1 MAICPGCR
9 SQGELCKECPTC
21 RRYFVE
27 ESQWRK
33 SPSDELL
40 GTLIGGQYIPT
51 ALIGEGGMGR
61 IYKARA
67 KYTGQTVALKILK
80 SEYME
85 DETLKDRFFREA
97 EVVGALDHPHI
108 VKLYGCA
115 PVPEHNT
122 IYMAM
127 ELLNGRTLF
136 EVLRREVTPLQTM
149 MLWFTEIASALGC
162 AHSKGIF
169 HRDLKPENVFIIKE
183 DDGTEHVKV
192 LDFGLAALTDR
203 AKITMSGQALGTPW
217 YMSPEQATASAVS
230 FSSDIYS
237 LGCILYELA
246 TSKPPFPGN
255 RPFNVMMQ
263 HVNAQVPPMI
273 TRPEAEISADMVGF
287 ILRCLEKQ
295 PQNRYQTAN
304 EALSALYMLPEWMVD
319 GQSTPSQSL
328 LQSMRQ
334 LSQLSDIRSDISSSI
349 TGILRSGEMRSV
361 GSRPS
366 GAISSNSGEIIV
378 RSDEISVRSGEVI
391 SRPSDPAVRSG
402 RSFSLNI
409 QGLTESGSHP
419 RQSRQFHS
427 ESIVQSL
434 ISSSPENPKVNS
446 QELAYISDPDG
457 RLASME
463 SFVGEKFK
471 FIVAIAVVII
481 AALIVAIIYLATRG
495 A

>member
-192 LDFGLAALTDR
+192 LDFGFARLQGAAKKLTM
-203 AKITMSGQALGTPW
+203 AGVAFGTPH
-217 YMSPEQATASAVS
+217 YMSPEQA
-230 FSSDIYS
+230 
-237 LGCILYELA
+237 
-246 TSKPPFPGN
+246 
-255 RPFNVMMQ
+255 M
-263 HVNAQVPPMI
+263 
-273 TRPEAEISADMVGF
+273 
-287 ILRCLEKQ
+287 
-295 PQNRYQTAN
+295 
-304 EALSALYMLPEWMVD
+304 
-319 GQSTPSQSL
+319 
-328 LQSMRQ
+328 
-334 LSQLSDIRSDISSSI
+334 
-349 TGILRSGEMRSV
+349 
-361 GSRPS
+361 
-366 GAISSNSGEIIV
+366 
-378 RSDEISVRSGEVI
+378 
-391 SRPSDPAVRSG
+391 
-402 RSFSLNI
+402 
-409 QGLTESGSHP
+409 GLTEITAACDVYALGIMLFQAVSGHVPYDSANNSPMEVMHAQVNSPTPQCVPRQEYNVPKRLISCIYKCMKKEPKDRYADGNELCAELQAILDEIKKASAELEKPTVVAQAVDNVATHKESGSGLS
-419 RQSRQFHS
+419 QTTF
-427 ESIVQSL
+427 L
-434 ISSSPENPKVNS
+434 I
-446 QELAYISDPDG
+446 A
-457 RLASME
+457 
-463 SFVGEKFK
+463 
-471 FIVAIAVVII
+471 I
-481 AALIVAIIYLATRG
+481 AALVLIAIVVTILIVLNI
-495 A
+495 

>member
-192 LDFGLAALTDR
+192 LDFGFARLQGAAKKLTM
-203 AKITMSGQALGTPW
+203 AGVAFGTPH
-217 YMSPEQATASAVS
+217 YMSPEQA
-230 FSSDIYS
+230 
-237 LGCILYELA
+237 
-246 TSKPPFPGN
+246 
-255 RPFNVMMQ
+255 M
-263 HVNAQVPPMI
+263 
-273 TRPEAEISADMVGF
+273 
-287 ILRCLEKQ
+287 
-295 PQNRYQTAN
+295 
-304 EALSALYMLPEWMVD
+304 
-319 GQSTPSQSL
+319 
-328 LQSMRQ
+328 
-334 LSQLSDIRSDISSSI
+334 
-349 TGILRSGEMRSV
+349 
-361 GSRPS
+361 
-366 GAISSNSGEIIV
+366 
-378 RSDEISVRSGEVI
+378 
-391 SRPSDPAVRSG
+391 
-402 RSFSLNI
+402 
-409 QGLTESGSHP
+409 GLTEITAACDVYALGIMLFQAVSGHVPYDSANNSPMEVMHAQVNSPTPQCVP
-419 RQSRQFHS
+419 RQEYNVPKR
-427 ESIVQSL
+427 L
-434 ISSSPENPKVNS
+434 ISCIYKCMKKEPKDRYADGNELCAELQAILDEIKKASAELEKPTVVAQAVDNVATHKESGLS
-446 QELAYISDPDG
+446 QTTFL
-457 RLASME
+457 
-463 SFVGEKFK
+463 
-471 FIVAIAVVII
+471 IAI
-481 AALIVAIIYLATRG
+481 AALVLIAIIVTILIVLNI
-495 A
+495 

>member
-192 LDFGLAALTDR
+192 LDFGFARLQGAAKKLTM
-203 AKITMSGQALGTPW
+203 AGVAFGTPH
-217 YMSPEQATASAVS
+217 YMSPEQA
-230 FSSDIYS
+230 
-237 LGCILYELA
+237 
-246 TSKPPFPGN
+246 
-255 RPFNVMMQ
+255 M
-263 HVNAQVPPMI
+263 
-273 TRPEAEISADMVGF
+273 
-287 ILRCLEKQ
+287 
-295 PQNRYQTAN
+295 
-304 EALSALYMLPEWMVD
+304 
-319 GQSTPSQSL
+319 
-328 LQSMRQ
+328 
-334 LSQLSDIRSDISSSI
+334 
-349 TGILRSGEMRSV
+349 
-361 GSRPS
+361 
-366 GAISSNSGEIIV
+366 
-378 RSDEISVRSGEVI
+378 
-391 SRPSDPAVRSG
+391 
-402 RSFSLNI
+402 
-409 QGLTESGSHP
+409 GLTEITAACDVYALGIMLFQAVSGHVPYDSANNSPMEVMHAQVNSPTPQCVPRQEYNVPKRLISCIYKCMKKEPKDRYANGNELCAELQAILDEIKKASAELEKPTVVAQAVDNVATHKESGSGLS
-419 RQSRQFHS
+419 QTTF
-427 ESIVQSL
+427 L
-434 ISSSPENPKVNS
+434 I
-446 QELAYISDPDG
+446 A
-457 RLASME
+457 
-463 SFVGEKFK
+463 
-471 FIVAIAVVII
+471 I
-481 AALIVAIIYLATRG
+481 AALVLIAIIVTILIVLNI
-495 A
+495 

>member
-1 MAICPGCR
+1 MGTVYEGRQIHFNRVVAIKVL
-9 SQGELCKECPTC
+9 SNFHL
-21 RRYFVE
+21 
-27 ESQWRK
+27 
-33 SPSDELL
+33 SDA
-40 GTLIGGQYIPT
+40 QVF
-51 ALIGEGGMGR
+51 
-61 IYKARA
+61 ARF
-67 KYTGQTVALKILK
+67 
-80 SEYME
+80 
-85 DETLKDRFFREA
+85 DREA
-97 EVVGALDHPHI
+97 KSIARINHPNV
-108 VKLYGCA
+108 VKLIDSGFEAGNSIAYI
-115 PVPEHNT
+115 V
-122 IYMAM
+122 M
-127 ELLNGRTLF
+127 EY
-136 EVLRREVTPLQTM
+136 V
-149 MLWFTEIASALGC
+149 
-162 AHSKGIF
+162 KGIELSNIPASELSGQF
-169 HRDLKPENVFIIKE
+169 IAHIAYQVLNALAEAHAMNVIHRDLKPDNIMITNENGDPHF
-183 DDGTEHVKV
+183 VKV

-402 RSFSLNI
+402 RSFSLNM

-471 FIVAIAVVII
+471 FIIAIAVVII

>member
-192 LDFGLAALTDR
+192 LDFGFARLQGAAKKLTM
-203 AKITMSGQALGTPW
+203 AGVAFGTPH
-217 YMSPEQATASAVS
+217 YMSPEQA
-230 FSSDIYS
+230 
-237 LGCILYELA
+237 
-246 TSKPPFPGN
+246 
-255 RPFNVMMQ
+255 M
-263 HVNAQVPPMI
+263 
-273 TRPEAEISADMVGF
+273 
-287 ILRCLEKQ
+287 
-295 PQNRYQTAN
+295 
-304 EALSALYMLPEWMVD
+304 
-319 GQSTPSQSL
+319 
-328 LQSMRQ
+328 
-334 LSQLSDIRSDISSSI
+334 
-349 TGILRSGEMRSV
+349 
-361 GSRPS
+361 
-366 GAISSNSGEIIV
+366 
-378 RSDEISVRSGEVI
+378 
-391 SRPSDPAVRSG
+391 
-402 RSFSLNI
+402 
-409 QGLTESGSHP
+409 GLTEITAACDVYALGIMLFQAVSGHVPYDSANNSPMEVMHAQVNSPTPQCVPRQEYNVPKRLISCIYKCMKKEPKDRYADGNELCAELQAILDEIKKASAELEKPTVVAQAVDNVATHKESGSGLS
-419 RQSRQFHS
+419 QTTF
-427 ESIVQSL
+427 L
-434 ISSSPENPKVNS
+434 I
-446 QELAYISDPDG
+446 A
-457 RLASME
+457 
-463 SFVGEKFK
+463 
-471 FIVAIAVVII
+471 I
-481 AALIVAIIYLATRG
+481 AALVLIAIIVTILIVLII
-495 A
+495 

>member
-1 MAICPGCR
+1 MGTVYEGRQIQFNRVVAIKVL
-9 SQGELCKECPTC
+9 STAHL
-21 RRYFVE
+21 
-27 ESQWRK
+27 
-33 SPSDELL
+33 SDE
-40 GTLIGGQYIPT
+40 QVF
-51 ALIGEGGMGR
+51 
-61 IYKARA
+61 ARF
-67 KYTGQTVALKILK
+67 
-80 SEYME
+80 E
-85 DETLKDRFFREA
+85 REA
-97 EVVGALDHPHI
+97 RSIARVNHPNV
-108 VKLYGCA
+108 VKLIDSGFEAGNSIAYI
-115 PVPEHNT
+115 V
-122 IYMAM
+122 M
-127 ELLNGRTLF
+127 EY
-136 EVLRREVTPLQTM
+136 V
-149 MLWFTEIASALGC
+149 
-162 AHSKGIF
+162 KGIELSNIPASELSGQF
-169 HRDLKPENVFIIKE
+169 IAHIAYQVLNALAEAHAMNVIHRDLKPDNIMITNENGDPHF
-183 DDGTEHVKV
+183 VKV

-378 RSDEISVRSGEVI
+378 RSDEISVCSGEVI
-391 SRPSDPAVRSG
+391 SRPGDPAVRSG

-463 SFVGEKFK
+463 SFVEEKFK

>member
-192 LDFGLAALTDR
+192 LDFGFARLQGAAKKLTM
-203 AKITMSGQALGTPW
+203 AGVAFGTPH
-217 YMSPEQATASAVS
+217 YMSPEQA
-230 FSSDIYS
+230 
-237 LGCILYELA
+237 
-246 TSKPPFPGN
+246 
-255 RPFNVMMQ
+255 M
-263 HVNAQVPPMI
+263 
-273 TRPEAEISADMVGF
+273 
-287 ILRCLEKQ
+287 
-295 PQNRYQTAN
+295 
-304 EALSALYMLPEWMVD
+304 
-319 GQSTPSQSL
+319 
-328 LQSMRQ
+328 
-334 LSQLSDIRSDISSSI
+334 
-349 TGILRSGEMRSV
+349 
-361 GSRPS
+361 
-366 GAISSNSGEIIV
+366 
-378 RSDEISVRSGEVI
+378 
-391 SRPSDPAVRSG
+391 
-402 RSFSLNI
+402 
-409 QGLTESGSHP
+409 GLTEITAACDVYALGIMLFQAVSGHVPYDSANNSPMEVMHAQVNSPTPQCVP
-419 RQSRQFHS
+419 RQEYNVPKR
-427 ESIVQSL
+427 L
-434 ISSSPENPKVNS
+434 ISCIYKCMKKEPKDRYADGNELCAELQAILDEIKKASAELEKPTVVAQAVDNVATHKGSGLS
-446 QELAYISDPDG
+446 QTTFL
-457 RLASME
+457 
-463 SFVGEKFK
+463 
-471 FIVAIAVVII
+471 IAI
-481 AALIVAIIYLATRG
+481 AALVLIAIIVTILIVLNI
-495 A
+495 

>member
-192 LDFGLAALTDR
+192 LDFGFARLQGAAKKLTM
-203 AKITMSGQALGTPW
+203 AGVAFGTPH
-217 YMSPEQATASAVS
+217 YMSPEQA
-230 FSSDIYS
+230 
-237 LGCILYELA
+237 
-246 TSKPPFPGN
+246 
-255 RPFNVMMQ
+255 M
-263 HVNAQVPPMI
+263 
-273 TRPEAEISADMVGF
+273 
-287 ILRCLEKQ
+287 
-295 PQNRYQTAN
+295 
-304 EALSALYMLPEWMVD
+304 
-319 GQSTPSQSL
+319 
-328 LQSMRQ
+328 
-334 LSQLSDIRSDISSSI
+334 
-349 TGILRSGEMRSV
+349 
-361 GSRPS
+361 
-366 GAISSNSGEIIV
+366 
-378 RSDEISVRSGEVI
+378 
-391 SRPSDPAVRSG
+391 
-402 RSFSLNI
+402 
-409 QGLTESGSHP
+409 GLTEITAACDVYALGIMLFQAVSGHVPYDSANNSPMEVMHAQVNSPTPQCVP
-419 RQSRQFHS
+419 RQEYNVPKR
-427 ESIVQSL
+427 L
-434 ISSSPENPKVNS
+434 ISCIYKCMKKEPKDRYADGNELCAELQAILDEIKKASAELEKPTVVAQAVDNVATHKGLGLS
-446 QELAYISDPDG
+446 QTTFL
-457 RLASME
+457 
-463 SFVGEKFK
+463 
-471 FIVAIAVVII
+471 IAI
-481 AALIVAIIYLATRG
+481 AALVLIAIIVTILIVLNI
-495 A
+495 

>member
-21 RRYFVE
+21 HRYFVE

-33 SPSDELL
+33 SPNDELL

-192 LDFGLAALTDR
+192 LDFGFARLQGAAKKLTM
-203 AKITMSGQALGTPW
+203 AGVAFGTPH
-217 YMSPEQATASAVS
+217 YMSPEQA
-230 FSSDIYS
+230 
-237 LGCILYELA
+237 
-246 TSKPPFPGN
+246 
-255 RPFNVMMQ
+255 M
-263 HVNAQVPPMI
+263 
-273 TRPEAEISADMVGF
+273 
-287 ILRCLEKQ
+287 
-295 PQNRYQTAN
+295 
-304 EALSALYMLPEWMVD
+304 
-319 GQSTPSQSL
+319 
-328 LQSMRQ
+328 
-334 LSQLSDIRSDISSSI
+334 
-349 TGILRSGEMRSV
+349 
-361 GSRPS
+361 
-366 GAISSNSGEIIV
+366 
-378 RSDEISVRSGEVI
+378 
-391 SRPSDPAVRSG
+391 
-402 RSFSLNI
+402 
-409 QGLTESGSHP
+409 GLTEITAACDVYALGIMLFQAVSGHVPYDSANNSPMEVMHAQVNSPTPQCVPRQEYNVPKRLISCIYKCMKKEPKDRYADGNELCAELQAILDEIKKASAELEKPTVVAQAVDNVATHKESGSGLS
-419 RQSRQFHS
+419 QTTF
-427 ESIVQSL
+427 L
-434 ISSSPENPKVNS
+434 I
-446 QELAYISDPDG
+446 A
-457 RLASME
+457 
-463 SFVGEKFK
+463 
-471 FIVAIAVVII
+471 I
-481 AALIVAIIYLATRG
+481 AALVLIAIIVTILILLNI
-495 A
+495 

>member
-1 MAICPGCR
+1 
-9 SQGELCKECPTC
+9 
-21 RRYFVE
+21 
-27 ESQWRK
+27 
-33 SPSDELL
+33 
-40 GTLIGGQYIPT
+40 
-51 ALIGEGGMGR
+51 
-61 IYKARA
+61 
-67 KYTGQTVALKILK
+67 
-80 SEYME
+80 
-85 DETLKDRFFREA
+85 
-97 EVVGALDHPHI
+97 
-108 VKLYGCA
+108 
-115 PVPEHNT
+115 
-122 IYMAM
+122 
-127 ELLNGRTLF
+127 
-136 EVLRREVTPLQTM
+136 
-149 MLWFTEIASALGC
+149 
-162 AHSKGIF
+162 
-169 HRDLKPENVFIIKE
+169 
-183 DDGTEHVKV
+183 
-192 LDFGLAALTDR
+192 
-203 AKITMSGQALGTPW
+203 
-217 YMSPEQATASAVS
+217 
-230 FSSDIYS
+230 
-237 LGCILYELA
+237 
-246 TSKPPFPGN
+246 
-255 RPFNVMMQ
+255 MMQ

-391 SRPSDPAVRSG
+391 S
-402 RSFSLNI
+402 LNI
-409 QGLTESGSHP
+409 QGLTERGAHP

>member
-1 MAICPGCR
+1 MGTVYEGRQIQFNRVVAIKVL
-9 SQGELCKECPTC
+9 STAHL
-21 RRYFVE
+21 
-27 ESQWRK
+27 
-33 SPSDELL
+33 SDE
-40 GTLIGGQYIPT
+40 QVF
-51 ALIGEGGMGR
+51 
-61 IYKARA
+61 ARF
-67 KYTGQTVALKILK
+67 
-80 SEYME
+80 E
-85 DETLKDRFFREA
+85 REA
-97 EVVGALDHPHI
+97 RSIARVNHPNV
-108 VKLYGCA
+108 VKLIDSGFEAGNSIAYI
-115 PVPEHNT
+115 V
-122 IYMAM
+122 M
-127 ELLNGRTLF
+127 EY
-136 EVLRREVTPLQTM
+136 V
-149 MLWFTEIASALGC
+149 
-162 AHSKGIF
+162 KGIELSNIPASELSGQF
-169 HRDLKPENVFIIKE
+169 IAHIAYQVLNALAEAHAMNVIHRDLKPDNIMITNENGDPHF
-183 DDGTEHVKV
+183 VKV

-391 SRPSDPAVRSG
+391 SRPGDPSVRSG

-471 FIVAIAVVII
+471 FIIAIAVVII

>member
-169 HRDLKPENVFIIKE
+169 HRDLKPENVFVIKE

-192 LDFGLAALTDR
+192 LDFGFARLQGAAKKLTM
-203 AKITMSGQALGTPW
+203 AGVAFGTPH
-217 YMSPEQATASAVS
+217 YMSPEQA
-230 FSSDIYS
+230 
-237 LGCILYELA
+237 
-246 TSKPPFPGN
+246 
-255 RPFNVMMQ
+255 M
-263 HVNAQVPPMI
+263 
-273 TRPEAEISADMVGF
+273 
-287 ILRCLEKQ
+287 
-295 PQNRYQTAN
+295 
-304 EALSALYMLPEWMVD
+304 
-319 GQSTPSQSL
+319 
-328 LQSMRQ
+328 
-334 LSQLSDIRSDISSSI
+334 
-349 TGILRSGEMRSV
+349 
-361 GSRPS
+361 
-366 GAISSNSGEIIV
+366 
-378 RSDEISVRSGEVI
+378 
-391 SRPSDPAVRSG
+391 
-402 RSFSLNI
+402 
-409 QGLTESGSHP
+409 GLTEITAACDVYALGIMLFQAVSGHVPYDSANNSPMEVMHAQVNSPTPQCVPRQEYNVPKRLISCIYKCMKKEPKDRYADGNELCAELQAILDEIKKASAELEKPTVVAQAVDNVATHKESGSGLS
-419 RQSRQFHS
+419 QTTF
-427 ESIVQSL
+427 L
-434 ISSSPENPKVNS
+434 I
-446 QELAYISDPDG
+446 A
-457 RLASME
+457 
-463 SFVGEKFK
+463 
-471 FIVAIAVVII
+471 I
-481 AALIVAIIYLATRG
+481 AALVLIAIIVTILIVLNI
-495 A
+495 

>member
-192 LDFGLAALTDR
+192 LDFGFARLQGAAKKLTM
-203 AKITMSGQALGTPW
+203 AGVAFGTPH
-217 YMSPEQATASAVS
+217 YMSPEQA
-230 FSSDIYS
+230 
-237 LGCILYELA
+237 
-246 TSKPPFPGN
+246 
-255 RPFNVMMQ
+255 M
-263 HVNAQVPPMI
+263 
-273 TRPEAEISADMVGF
+273 
-287 ILRCLEKQ
+287 
-295 PQNRYQTAN
+295 
-304 EALSALYMLPEWMVD
+304 
-319 GQSTPSQSL
+319 
-328 LQSMRQ
+328 
-334 LSQLSDIRSDISSSI
+334 
-349 TGILRSGEMRSV
+349 
-361 GSRPS
+361 
-366 GAISSNSGEIIV
+366 
-378 RSDEISVRSGEVI
+378 
-391 SRPSDPAVRSG
+391 
-402 RSFSLNI
+402 
-409 QGLTESGSHP
+409 GLTEITAACDVYALGIMLFQAVSGHVPYDSANNSPMEVMHAQVNSPTPQCVP
-419 RQSRQFHS
+419 RQEYNVPKR
-427 ESIVQSL
+427 L
-434 ISSSPENPKVNS
+434 ISCIYKCMKKEPKDRYADGNELCAELQAILDEIKKASAELEKPTVVAQAVDNVATHKGSGLS
-446 QELAYISDPDG
+446 QTTFL
-457 RLASME
+457 
-463 SFVGEKFK
+463 
-471 FIVAIAVVII
+471 IAI
-481 AALIVAIIYLATRG
+481 AALVLIVLNI
-495 A
+495 

>member
-27 ESQWRK
+27 ESQWRT
-33 SPSDELL
+33 SPSDELF

-192 LDFGLAALTDR
+192 LDFGFARLQGAAKKLTM
-203 AKITMSGQALGTPW
+203 AGVAFGTPH
-217 YMSPEQATASAVS
+217 YMSPEQA
-230 FSSDIYS
+230 
-237 LGCILYELA
+237 
-246 TSKPPFPGN
+246 
-255 RPFNVMMQ
+255 M
-263 HVNAQVPPMI
+263 
-273 TRPEAEISADMVGF
+273 
-287 ILRCLEKQ
+287 
-295 PQNRYQTAN
+295 
-304 EALSALYMLPEWMVD
+304 
-319 GQSTPSQSL
+319 
-328 LQSMRQ
+328 
-334 LSQLSDIRSDISSSI
+334 
-349 TGILRSGEMRSV
+349 
-361 GSRPS
+361 
-366 GAISSNSGEIIV
+366 
-378 RSDEISVRSGEVI
+378 
-391 SRPSDPAVRSG
+391 
-402 RSFSLNI
+402 
-409 QGLTESGSHP
+409 GLTEITAACDVYALGIMLFQAVSGHVPYDSANNSPMEVMHAQVNSPTPQCVPRQEYNVPKRLISCIYKCMKKEPKDRYADGNELCAELQAILDEIKKASAELEKPTVVAQAVDNVATHKESGSGLS
-419 RQSRQFHS
+419 QTTF
-427 ESIVQSL
+427 L
-434 ISSSPENPKVNS
+434 I
-446 QELAYISDPDG
+446 A
-457 RLASME
+457 
-463 SFVGEKFK
+463 
-471 FIVAIAVVII
+471 I
-481 AALIVAIIYLATRG
+481 AALVLIAIIVTILIVLNI
-495 A
+495 

>member
-192 LDFGLAALTDR
+192 LDFGFARLQGAAKKLTM
-203 AKITMSGQALGTPW
+203 AGVAFGTPH
-217 YMSPEQATASAVS
+217 YMSPEQA
-230 FSSDIYS
+230 
-237 LGCILYELA
+237 
-246 TSKPPFPGN
+246 
-255 RPFNVMMQ
+255 M
-263 HVNAQVPPMI
+263 
-273 TRPEAEISADMVGF
+273 
-287 ILRCLEKQ
+287 
-295 PQNRYQTAN
+295 
-304 EALSALYMLPEWMVD
+304 
-319 GQSTPSQSL
+319 
-328 LQSMRQ
+328 
-334 LSQLSDIRSDISSSI
+334 
-349 TGILRSGEMRSV
+349 
-361 GSRPS
+361 
-366 GAISSNSGEIIV
+366 
-378 RSDEISVRSGEVI
+378 
-391 SRPSDPAVRSG
+391 
-402 RSFSLNI
+402 
-409 QGLTESGSHP
+409 GLTEITAACDVYALGIMLFQAVSGHVPYDSANNSPMEVMHAQVNSPTPQCVPRQEYNVPKRLISCIYKCMKKEPKDRYADGNELCAELQAILDEIKKASAELEKPTVVAQAVDNVATHKESGSGLS
-419 RQSRQFHS
+419 QTTF
-427 ESIVQSL
+427 L
-434 ISSSPENPKVNS
+434 I
-446 QELAYISDPDG
+446 A
-457 RLASME
+457 
-463 SFVGEKFK
+463 
-471 FIVAIAVVII
+471 I
-481 AALIVAIIYLATRG
+481 AALVLIAIIVTILLSLIHI
-495 A
+495 

>member
-192 LDFGLAALTDR
+192 LDFGFARLQGAAKKLTM
-203 AKITMSGQALGTPW
+203 AGVAFGTPH
-217 YMSPEQATASAVS
+217 YMSPEQA
-230 FSSDIYS
+230 
-237 LGCILYELA
+237 
-246 TSKPPFPGN
+246 
-255 RPFNVMMQ
+255 M
-263 HVNAQVPPMI
+263 
-273 TRPEAEISADMVGF
+273 
-287 ILRCLEKQ
+287 
-295 PQNRYQTAN
+295 
-304 EALSALYMLPEWMVD
+304 
-319 GQSTPSQSL
+319 
-328 LQSMRQ
+328 
-334 LSQLSDIRSDISSSI
+334 
-349 TGILRSGEMRSV
+349 
-361 GSRPS
+361 
-366 GAISSNSGEIIV
+366 
-378 RSDEISVRSGEVI
+378 
-391 SRPSDPAVRSG
+391 
-402 RSFSLNI
+402 
-409 QGLTESGSHP
+409 GLTEITAACDVYALGIMLFQTVSGHVPYDSANNSPMEVMHAQVNSPTPQCVPRQEYNVPKRLISCIYKCMKKEPKDRYADGNELCAELQAILDEIKKASAELEKPTVVAQAVDNVATHKESGSGLS
-419 RQSRQFHS
+419 QTTF
-427 ESIVQSL
+427 L
-434 ISSSPENPKVNS
+434 I
-446 QELAYISDPDG
+446 A
-457 RLASME
+457 
-463 SFVGEKFK
+463 
-471 FIVAIAVVII
+471 I
-481 AALIVAIIYLATRG
+481 AALVLIAIIVTILIVLNI
-495 A
+495 

>member
-149 MLWFTEIASALGC
+149 MMWFTEIASALGC

-192 LDFGLAALTDR
+192 LDFGFARLQGAAKKLTM
-203 AKITMSGQALGTPW
+203 AGVAFGTPH
-217 YMSPEQATASAVS
+217 YMSPEQA
-230 FSSDIYS
+230 
-237 LGCILYELA
+237 
-246 TSKPPFPGN
+246 
-255 RPFNVMMQ
+255 M
-263 HVNAQVPPMI
+263 
-273 TRPEAEISADMVGF
+273 
-287 ILRCLEKQ
+287 
-295 PQNRYQTAN
+295 
-304 EALSALYMLPEWMVD
+304 
-319 GQSTPSQSL
+319 
-328 LQSMRQ
+328 
-334 LSQLSDIRSDISSSI
+334 
-349 TGILRSGEMRSV
+349 
-361 GSRPS
+361 
-366 GAISSNSGEIIV
+366 
-378 RSDEISVRSGEVI
+378 
-391 SRPSDPAVRSG
+391 
-402 RSFSLNI
+402 
-409 QGLTESGSHP
+409 GLTEITAACDVYALGIMLFQAVSGHVPYDSANNSPMEVMHAQVNSPTPQCVP
-419 RQSRQFHS
+419 RQEYNVPKR
-427 ESIVQSL
+427 L
-434 ISSSPENPKVNS
+434 ISCIYKCMKKEPKDRYADGNELCAELQAILDEIKKASAELEKPTVVAQAVDNVATHKGLGLS
-446 QELAYISDPDG
+446 QTTFL
-457 RLASME
+457 
-463 SFVGEKFK
+463 
-471 FIVAIAVVII
+471 IAI
-481 AALIVAIIYLATRG
+481 AALVLIAIIVTILIVLNI
-495 A
+495 

>member
-1 MAICPGCR
+1 MGTVYEGRQIQFNRVVAIKVL
-9 SQGELCKECPTC
+9 STAHL
-21 RRYFVE
+21 
-27 ESQWRK
+27 
-33 SPSDELL
+33 SDE
-40 GTLIGGQYIPT
+40 QVF
-51 ALIGEGGMGR
+51 
-61 IYKARA
+61 ARF
-67 KYTGQTVALKILK
+67 
-80 SEYME
+80 E
-85 DETLKDRFFREA
+85 REA
-97 EVVGALDHPHI
+97 RSIARVNHPNV
-108 VKLYGCA
+108 VKLIDSGFEAGNSIAYI
-115 PVPEHNT
+115 V
-122 IYMAM
+122 M
-127 ELLNGRTLF
+127 EY
-136 EVLRREVTPLQTM
+136 V
-149 MLWFTEIASALGC
+149 
-162 AHSKGIF
+162 KGIELSNIPASELSGQF
-169 HRDLKPENVFIIKE
+169 IAHIAYQVLNALAEAHAMNVIHRDLKPDNIMITNENGDPHF
-183 DDGTEHVKV
+183 VKV

-391 SRPSDPAVRSG
+391 SRPGDPAVRSG

-463 SFVGEKFK
+463 SFVEEKFK

>member
-192 LDFGLAALTDR
+192 LDFGFARLQGAAKKLTM
-203 AKITMSGQALGTPW
+203 AGVAFGTPH
-217 YMSPEQATASAVS
+217 YMSPEQA
-230 FSSDIYS
+230 
-237 LGCILYELA
+237 
-246 TSKPPFPGN
+246 
-255 RPFNVMMQ
+255 M
-263 HVNAQVPPMI
+263 
-273 TRPEAEISADMVGF
+273 
-287 ILRCLEKQ
+287 
-295 PQNRYQTAN
+295 
-304 EALSALYMLPEWMVD
+304 
-319 GQSTPSQSL
+319 
-328 LQSMRQ
+328 
-334 LSQLSDIRSDISSSI
+334 
-349 TGILRSGEMRSV
+349 
-361 GSRPS
+361 
-366 GAISSNSGEIIV
+366 
-378 RSDEISVRSGEVI
+378 
-391 SRPSDPAVRSG
+391 
-402 RSFSLNI
+402 
-409 QGLTESGSHP
+409 GLTEITAACDVYALGIMLFQAVSGHVPYDSANNSPMEVMHAQVNSPTPQCVPRQEYNVPKRLISCIYKCMKKEPKDRYADGNELCAELQAILDEVKKASAELEKPTVVAQAVDNVATHKESGSGLS
-419 RQSRQFHS
+419 QTTF
-427 ESIVQSL
+427 L
-434 ISSSPENPKVNS
+434 I
-446 QELAYISDPDG
+446 A
-457 RLASME
+457 
-463 SFVGEKFK
+463 
-471 FIVAIAVVII
+471 I
-481 AALIVAIIYLATRG
+481 AALVLIAIIVTILIVLNI
-495 A
+495 

>member
-33 SPSDELL
+33 SPTDELL

-192 LDFGLAALTDR
+192 LDFGFARLQGAAKKLTM
-203 AKITMSGQALGTPW
+203 AGVAFGTPH
-217 YMSPEQATASAVS
+217 YMSPEQA
-230 FSSDIYS
+230 
-237 LGCILYELA
+237 
-246 TSKPPFPGN
+246 
-255 RPFNVMMQ
+255 M
-263 HVNAQVPPMI
+263 
-273 TRPEAEISADMVGF
+273 
-287 ILRCLEKQ
+287 
-295 PQNRYQTAN
+295 
-304 EALSALYMLPEWMVD
+304 
-319 GQSTPSQSL
+319 
-328 LQSMRQ
+328 
-334 LSQLSDIRSDISSSI
+334 
-349 TGILRSGEMRSV
+349 
-361 GSRPS
+361 
-366 GAISSNSGEIIV
+366 
-378 RSDEISVRSGEVI
+378 
-391 SRPSDPAVRSG
+391 
-402 RSFSLNI
+402 
-409 QGLTESGSHP
+409 GLTEITAACDVYALGIMLFQAVSGHVPYDSANNSPMEVMHAQVNSPTPQCVPRQEYNVPKRLISCIYKCMKKEPKDRYADGNELCAELQAILDEIKKASAELEKPTVVAQAVDNVATHKESGSGLS
-419 RQSRQFHS
+419 QTTF
-427 ESIVQSL
+427 L
-434 ISSSPENPKVNS
+434 I
-446 QELAYISDPDG
+446 A
-457 RLASME
+457 
-463 SFVGEKFK
+463 
-471 FIVAIAVVII
+471 I
-481 AALIVAIIYLATRG
+481 AALVLIAIIVTILIVLNI
-495 A
+495 

>member
-1 MAICPGCR
+1 MGTVYEGRQIQFNRVVAIKVL
-9 SQGELCKECPTC
+9 STAHL
-21 RRYFVE
+21 
-27 ESQWRK
+27 
-33 SPSDELL
+33 SDE
-40 GTLIGGQYIPT
+40 QVF
-51 ALIGEGGMGR
+51 
-61 IYKARA
+61 ARF
-67 KYTGQTVALKILK
+67 
-80 SEYME
+80 E
-85 DETLKDRFFREA
+85 REA
-97 EVVGALDHPHI
+97 RSIARVNHPNV
-108 VKLYGCA
+108 VKLIDSGFEAGNSIAYI
-115 PVPEHNT
+115 V
-122 IYMAM
+122 M
-127 ELLNGRTLF
+127 EY
-136 EVLRREVTPLQTM
+136 V
-149 MLWFTEIASALGC
+149 
-162 AHSKGIF
+162 KGIELSNIPASELSGQF
-169 HRDLKPENVFIIKE
+169 IAHIAYQVLNALAEAHAMNVIHRDLKPDNIMITNENGDPHF
-183 DDGTEHVKV
+183 VKV

-263 HVNAQVPPMI
+263 HVNAQVPPLI

-391 SRPSDPAVRSG
+391 SRPGDPAVRSG

-463 SFVGEKFK
+463 SFVEEKFK

>member
-192 LDFGLAALTDR
+192 LDFGFARLQGAAKKLTM
-203 AKITMSGQALGTPW
+203 AGVAFGTPH
-217 YMSPEQATASAVS
+217 YMSPEQA
-230 FSSDIYS
+230 
-237 LGCILYELA
+237 
-246 TSKPPFPGN
+246 
-255 RPFNVMMQ
+255 M
-263 HVNAQVPPMI
+263 
-273 TRPEAEISADMVGF
+273 
-287 ILRCLEKQ
+287 
-295 PQNRYQTAN
+295 
-304 EALSALYMLPEWMVD
+304 
-319 GQSTPSQSL
+319 
-328 LQSMRQ
+328 
-334 LSQLSDIRSDISSSI
+334 
-349 TGILRSGEMRSV
+349 
-361 GSRPS
+361 
-366 GAISSNSGEIIV
+366 
-378 RSDEISVRSGEVI
+378 
-391 SRPSDPAVRSG
+391 
-402 RSFSLNI
+402 
-409 QGLTESGSHP
+409 GLTEITAACDVYALGIMLFQAVSGHVPYDSANNSPMEVMHAQVNSPTPQCVPRQEYNVPKRLISCIYKCMKKEPKDRYADGNELCAELQAILDEIKKASAELEKPTVVAQAVDNVATHKESGSGLS
-419 RQSRQFHS
+419 QTTF
-427 ESIVQSL
+427 L
-434 ISSSPENPKVNS
+434 I
-446 QELAYISDPDG
+446 A
-457 RLASME
+457 
-463 SFVGEKFK
+463 
-471 FIVAIAVVII
+471 I
-481 AALIVAIIYLATRG
+481 AALVLIAIIVTILIVLNI
-495 A
+495 

>member
-192 LDFGLAALTDR
+192 LDFGFARLQGAAKKLTM
-203 AKITMSGQALGTPW
+203 AGVAFGTPH
-217 YMSPEQATASAVS
+217 YMSPEQA
-230 FSSDIYS
+230 
-237 LGCILYELA
+237 
-246 TSKPPFPGN
+246 
-255 RPFNVMMQ
+255 M
-263 HVNAQVPPMI
+263 
-273 TRPEAEISADMVGF
+273 
-287 ILRCLEKQ
+287 
-295 PQNRYQTAN
+295 
-304 EALSALYMLPEWMVD
+304 
-319 GQSTPSQSL
+319 
-328 LQSMRQ
+328 
-334 LSQLSDIRSDISSSI
+334 
-349 TGILRSGEMRSV
+349 
-361 GSRPS
+361 
-366 GAISSNSGEIIV
+366 
-378 RSDEISVRSGEVI
+378 
-391 SRPSDPAVRSG
+391 
-402 RSFSLNI
+402 
-409 QGLTESGSHP
+409 GLTEITAACAVYALGIMLFQAVSGHVPYDSANNSPMEVMHAQVNSPTPQCVPRQEYNVPKRLISCIYKCMKKEPKDRYADGNELCAELQAILDEIKKASAELEKPTVVAQAVDNVATHKESGSGLS
-419 RQSRQFHS
+419 QTTF
-427 ESIVQSL
+427 L
-434 ISSSPENPKVNS
+434 I
-446 QELAYISDPDG
+446 A
-457 RLASME
+457 
-463 SFVGEKFK
+463 
-471 FIVAIAVVII
+471 I
-481 AALIVAIIYLATRG
+481 AALVLIAIIVTILIVLII
-495 A
+495 

>member
-67 KYTGQTVALKILK
+67 KYTGQIVALKILK

-192 LDFGLAALTDR
+192 LDFGFARLQGAAKKLTM
-203 AKITMSGQALGTPW
+203 AGVAFGTPH
-217 YMSPEQATASAVS
+217 YMSPEQA
-230 FSSDIYS
+230 
-237 LGCILYELA
+237 
-246 TSKPPFPGN
+246 
-255 RPFNVMMQ
+255 M
-263 HVNAQVPPMI
+263 
-273 TRPEAEISADMVGF
+273 
-287 ILRCLEKQ
+287 
-295 PQNRYQTAN
+295 
-304 EALSALYMLPEWMVD
+304 
-319 GQSTPSQSL
+319 
-328 LQSMRQ
+328 
-334 LSQLSDIRSDISSSI
+334 
-349 TGILRSGEMRSV
+349 
-361 GSRPS
+361 
-366 GAISSNSGEIIV
+366 
-378 RSDEISVRSGEVI
+378 
-391 SRPSDPAVRSG
+391 
-402 RSFSLNI
+402 
-409 QGLTESGSHP
+409 GLTEITAACDVYALGIMLFQAVSGHVPYDSANNSPMEVMHAQVNSPTPQCVPRQEYNVPKRLISCIYKCMKKEPKDRYADGNELCAELQAILDEIKKASAELEKPTVVAQAVDNVATHKESGSGLS
-419 RQSRQFHS
+419 QTTF
-427 ESIVQSL
+427 L
-434 ISSSPENPKVNS
+434 I
-446 QELAYISDPDG
+446 A
-457 RLASME
+457 
-463 SFVGEKFK
+463 
-471 FIVAIAVVII
+471 I
-481 AALIVAIIYLATRG
+481 AALVLIAIIVTILIVLNI
-495 A
+495 

>member
-97 EVVGALDHPHI
+97 EVVGSLDHPHI

-192 LDFGLAALTDR
+192 LDFGFARLQGAAKKLTM
-203 AKITMSGQALGTPW
+203 AGVAFGTPH
-217 YMSPEQATASAVS
+217 YMSPEQA
-230 FSSDIYS
+230 
-237 LGCILYELA
+237 
-246 TSKPPFPGN
+246 
-255 RPFNVMMQ
+255 M
-263 HVNAQVPPMI
+263 
-273 TRPEAEISADMVGF
+273 
-287 ILRCLEKQ
+287 
-295 PQNRYQTAN
+295 
-304 EALSALYMLPEWMVD
+304 
-319 GQSTPSQSL
+319 
-328 LQSMRQ
+328 
-334 LSQLSDIRSDISSSI
+334 
-349 TGILRSGEMRSV
+349 
-361 GSRPS
+361 
-366 GAISSNSGEIIV
+366 
-378 RSDEISVRSGEVI
+378 
-391 SRPSDPAVRSG
+391 
-402 RSFSLNI
+402 
-409 QGLTESGSHP
+409 GLTEITAACDVYALGIMLFQAVSGHVPYDSANNSPMEVMHAQVNSPTPQCVPRQEYNVPKRLISCIYKCMKKEPKDRYADGNELCAELQAILDEIKKASAELEKPTVVAQAVDNVATHKESGSGLS
-419 RQSRQFHS
+419 QTTF
-427 ESIVQSL
+427 L
-434 ISSSPENPKVNS
+434 I
-446 QELAYISDPDG
+446 A
-457 RLASME
+457 
-463 SFVGEKFK
+463 
-471 FIVAIAVVII
+471 I
-481 AALIVAIIYLATRG
+481 AALVLIAIIVTILIVLNI
-495 A
+495 

>member
-192 LDFGLAALTDR
+192 LDFGFARLQGAAKKLTM
-203 AKITMSGQALGTPW
+203 AGVAFGTPH
-217 YMSPEQATASAVS
+217 YMSPEQA
-230 FSSDIYS
+230 
-237 LGCILYELA
+237 
-246 TSKPPFPGN
+246 
-255 RPFNVMMQ
+255 M
-263 HVNAQVPPMI
+263 
-273 TRPEAEISADMVGF
+273 
-287 ILRCLEKQ
+287 
-295 PQNRYQTAN
+295 
-304 EALSALYMLPEWMVD
+304 
-319 GQSTPSQSL
+319 
-328 LQSMRQ
+328 
-334 LSQLSDIRSDISSSI
+334 
-349 TGILRSGEMRSV
+349 
-361 GSRPS
+361 
-366 GAISSNSGEIIV
+366 
-378 RSDEISVRSGEVI
+378 
-391 SRPSDPAVRSG
+391 
-402 RSFSLNI
+402 
-409 QGLTESGSHP
+409 GLTEITAACDVYALGIMLFQAVSGHVPYDSANNSPMEVMHAQVNSPPPQCVPRQEYNVPKRLISCIYKCMKKEPKDRYADGNELCAELQAILDEIKKASAELEKPTVVAQAVDNVATHKESGSGLS
-419 RQSRQFHS
+419 QTTF
-427 ESIVQSL
+427 L
-434 ISSSPENPKVNS
+434 I
-446 QELAYISDPDG
+446 A
-457 RLASME
+457 
-463 SFVGEKFK
+463 
-471 FIVAIAVVII
+471 I
-481 AALIVAIIYLATRG
+481 AALVLIAIIVTILIVLNI
-495 A
+495 

>member
-192 LDFGLAALTDR
+192 LDFGFARLQGAAKKLTM
-203 AKITMSGQALGTPW
+203 AGVAFGTPH
-217 YMSPEQATASAVS
+217 YMSPEQA
-230 FSSDIYS
+230 
-237 LGCILYELA
+237 
-246 TSKPPFPGN
+246 
-255 RPFNVMMQ
+255 M
-263 HVNAQVPPMI
+263 
-273 TRPEAEISADMVGF
+273 
-287 ILRCLEKQ
+287 
-295 PQNRYQTAN
+295 
-304 EALSALYMLPEWMVD
+304 
-319 GQSTPSQSL
+319 
-328 LQSMRQ
+328 
-334 LSQLSDIRSDISSSI
+334 
-349 TGILRSGEMRSV
+349 
-361 GSRPS
+361 
-366 GAISSNSGEIIV
+366 
-378 RSDEISVRSGEVI
+378 
-391 SRPSDPAVRSG
+391 
-402 RSFSLNI
+402 
-409 QGLTESGSHP
+409 GLTEITAACDVYALGIMLVQAVSGHVPYDSANNSPMEVMHAQVNSPTPQCVPRQEYNVPKRLISCIYKCMKKEPKDRYADGNELCAELQAILDEIKKASAELEKPTVVAQAVDNVATHKESGSGLS
-419 RQSRQFHS
+419 QTTF
-427 ESIVQSL
+427 L
-434 ISSSPENPKVNS
+434 I
-446 QELAYISDPDG
+446 A
-457 RLASME
+457 
-463 SFVGEKFK
+463 
-471 FIVAIAVVII
+471 I
-481 AALIVAIIYLATRG
+481 AALVLIAIIVTILIVLNI
-495 A
+495 

>member
-192 LDFGLAALTDR
+192 LDFGFARLQGAAKKLTM
-203 AKITMSGQALGTPW
+203 AGVAFGTPH
-217 YMSPEQATASAVS
+217 YMSPEQA
-230 FSSDIYS
+230 
-237 LGCILYELA
+237 
-246 TSKPPFPGN
+246 
-255 RPFNVMMQ
+255 M
-263 HVNAQVPPMI
+263 
-273 TRPEAEISADMVGF
+273 
-287 ILRCLEKQ
+287 
-295 PQNRYQTAN
+295 
-304 EALSALYMLPEWMVD
+304 
-319 GQSTPSQSL
+319 
-328 LQSMRQ
+328 
-334 LSQLSDIRSDISSSI
+334 
-349 TGILRSGEMRSV
+349 
-361 GSRPS
+361 
-366 GAISSNSGEIIV
+366 
-378 RSDEISVRSGEVI
+378 
-391 SRPSDPAVRSG
+391 
-402 RSFSLNI
+402 
-409 QGLTESGSHP
+409 GLTEITAACDVYALGIMLFQAVSGHVPYDSANNSPMEVMHAQVNSPTPQCVP
-419 RQSRQFHS
+419 RQEYNVPKRP
-427 ESIVQSL
+427 
-434 ISSSPENPKVNS
+434 ISCIYKCMKKEPK
-446 QELAYISDPDG
+446 D
-457 RLASME
+457 R
-463 SFVGEKFK
+463 
-471 FIVAIAVVII
+471 
-481 AALIVAIIYLATRG
+481 
-495 A
+495 

>member
-80 SEYME
+80 SEYLE

-192 LDFGLAALTDR
+192 LDFGFARLQGAAKKLTM
-203 AKITMSGQALGTPW
+203 AGVAFGTPH
-217 YMSPEQATASAVS
+217 YMSPEQA
-230 FSSDIYS
+230 
-237 LGCILYELA
+237 
-246 TSKPPFPGN
+246 
-255 RPFNVMMQ
+255 M
-263 HVNAQVPPMI
+263 
-273 TRPEAEISADMVGF
+273 
-287 ILRCLEKQ
+287 
-295 PQNRYQTAN
+295 
-304 EALSALYMLPEWMVD
+304 
-319 GQSTPSQSL
+319 
-328 LQSMRQ
+328 
-334 LSQLSDIRSDISSSI
+334 
-349 TGILRSGEMRSV
+349 
-361 GSRPS
+361 
-366 GAISSNSGEIIV
+366 
-378 RSDEISVRSGEVI
+378 
-391 SRPSDPAVRSG
+391 
-402 RSFSLNI
+402 
-409 QGLTESGSHP
+409 GLTEITAACDVYALGIMLFQAVSGHVPYDSANNSPMEVMHAQVNSPTPQCVPRQEYNVPKRLISCIYKCMKKEPKDRYADGNELCAELQAILDEIKKASAELEKPTVVAQAVDNVATHKESGSGLS
-419 RQSRQFHS
+419 QTTF
-427 ESIVQSL
+427 L
-434 ISSSPENPKVNS
+434 I
-446 QELAYISDPDG
+446 A
-457 RLASME
+457 
-463 SFVGEKFK
+463 
-471 FIVAIAVVII
+471 I
-481 AALIVAIIYLATRG
+481 AALVLIAIIVTILIVLNI
-495 A
+495 

>member
-192 LDFGLAALTDR
+192 LDFGFARLQGAAKKLTM
-203 AKITMSGQALGTPW
+203 AGVAFGTPH
-217 YMSPEQATASAVS
+217 YMSPEQAMDLTEITAACDVYALGIMLFQAVSGHVPYDSANNSPMEVMHAQVNSPTPQCVPRQEYNVPKRLISCIYKCMKKEPKDRYADGNELCAELQAILDEIKKASA
-230 FSSDIYS
+230 
-237 LGCILYELA
+237 E
-246 TSKPPFPGN
+246 
-255 RPFNVMMQ
+255 
-263 HVNAQVPPMI
+263 
-273 TRPEAEISADMVGF
+273 
-287 ILRCLEKQ
+287 LEKPTVVAQ
-295 PQNRYQTAN
+295 A
-304 EALSALYMLPEWMVD
+304 VD
-319 GQSTPSQSL
+319 NVATHKESGL
-328 LQSMRQ
+328 G
-334 LSQLSDIRSDISSSI
+334 LSQ
-349 TGILRSGEMRSV
+349 TT
-361 GSRPS
+361 
-366 GAISSNSGEIIV
+366 
-378 RSDEISVRSGEVI
+378 
-391 SRPSDPAVRSG
+391 
-402 RSFSLNI
+402 F
-409 QGLTESGSHP
+409 
-419 RQSRQFHS
+419 
-427 ESIVQSL
+427 L
-434 ISSSPENPKVNS
+434 I
-446 QELAYISDPDG
+446 A
-457 RLASME
+457 
-463 SFVGEKFK
+463 
-471 FIVAIAVVII
+471 I
-481 AALIVAIIYLATRG
+481 AALVLIAIIVTILIVLNI
-495 A
+495 

>member
-192 LDFGLAALTDR
+192 LDFGFARLQGAAKKLTM
-203 AKITMSGQALGTPW
+203 AGVAFGTPH
-217 YMSPEQATASAVS
+217 YMSPEQA
-230 FSSDIYS
+230 
-237 LGCILYELA
+237 
-246 TSKPPFPGN
+246 
-255 RPFNVMMQ
+255 M
-263 HVNAQVPPMI
+263 
-273 TRPEAEISADMVGF
+273 
-287 ILRCLEKQ
+287 
-295 PQNRYQTAN
+295 
-304 EALSALYMLPEWMVD
+304 
-319 GQSTPSQSL
+319 
-328 LQSMRQ
+328 
-334 LSQLSDIRSDISSSI
+334 
-349 TGILRSGEMRSV
+349 
-361 GSRPS
+361 
-366 GAISSNSGEIIV
+366 
-378 RSDEISVRSGEVI
+378 
-391 SRPSDPAVRSG
+391 
-402 RSFSLNI
+402 
-409 QGLTESGSHP
+409 GLTEITAACDVYALGIMLFQAVSGHVPYDSANNSPMEVMHAQVNSPTPQCVPRQEYNVPKRLISCIYKCMKKEPKDRYADGNELCAELQAILDEIKKASAELEKPTVAQAVDNVATHKESGSGLS
-419 RQSRQFHS
+419 QTTF
-427 ESIVQSL
+427 L
-434 ISSSPENPKVNS
+434 I
-446 QELAYISDPDG
+446 A
-457 RLASME
+457 
-463 SFVGEKFK
+463 
-471 FIVAIAVVII
+471 I
-481 AALIVAIIYLATRG
+481 AALVLIAIIVTILIVLNI
-495 A
+495 

>member
-1 MAICPGCR
+1 MGTVYEGRQIQFNRVVAIKVL
-9 SQGELCKECPTC
+9 STAHL
-21 RRYFVE
+21 
-27 ESQWRK
+27 
-33 SPSDELL
+33 SDE
-40 GTLIGGQYIPT
+40 QVF
-51 ALIGEGGMGR
+51 
-61 IYKARA
+61 ARF
-67 KYTGQTVALKILK
+67 
-80 SEYME
+80 E
-85 DETLKDRFFREA
+85 REA
-97 EVVGALDHPHI
+97 RSIARVNHPNV
-108 VKLYGCA
+108 VKLIDSGFEAGNSIAYI
-115 PVPEHNT
+115 V
-122 IYMAM
+122 M
-127 ELLNGRTLF
+127 EY
-136 EVLRREVTPLQTM
+136 V
-149 MLWFTEIASALGC
+149 
-162 AHSKGIF
+162 KGIELSNIPASELSGQF
-169 HRDLKPENVFIIKE
+169 IAHIAYQVLNALAEAHAMNVIHRDLKPDNIMITNENGDPHF
-183 DDGTEHVKV
+183 VKV

-263 HVNAQVPPMI
+263 HVNAQVPPLI

-391 SRPSDPAVRSG
+391 SRPGDPAVRSG

>member
-192 LDFGLAALTDR
+192 LDFGFARLQGAAKKLTM
-203 AKITMSGQALGTPW
+203 AGVAFGTPQ
-217 YMSPEQATASAVS
+217 YMSPEQA
-230 FSSDIYS
+230 
-237 LGCILYELA
+237 
-246 TSKPPFPGN
+246 
-255 RPFNVMMQ
+255 M
-263 HVNAQVPPMI
+263 
-273 TRPEAEISADMVGF
+273 
-287 ILRCLEKQ
+287 
-295 PQNRYQTAN
+295 
-304 EALSALYMLPEWMVD
+304 
-319 GQSTPSQSL
+319 
-328 LQSMRQ
+328 
-334 LSQLSDIRSDISSSI
+334 
-349 TGILRSGEMRSV
+349 
-361 GSRPS
+361 
-366 GAISSNSGEIIV
+366 
-378 RSDEISVRSGEVI
+378 
-391 SRPSDPAVRSG
+391 
-402 RSFSLNI
+402 
-409 QGLTESGSHP
+409 GLTEITAACDVYALGIMLFQAVSGHVPYDSANNSPMEVMHAQVNSPTPQCVPRQEYNVPKRLISCIYKCMKKEPKDRYADGNELCAELQAILDEIKKASAELEKPTVVAQAVDNVATHKESGSGLS
-419 RQSRQFHS
+419 QTTF
-427 ESIVQSL
+427 L
-434 ISSSPENPKVNS
+434 I
-446 QELAYISDPDG
+446 A
-457 RLASME
+457 
-463 SFVGEKFK
+463 
-471 FIVAIAVVII
+471 I
-481 AALIVAIIYLATRG
+481 AALVLIAIIVTILIVLNI
-495 A
+495 